1 MPYVYEVKGARL
13 IYTEEE
19 LELLFILK
27 IMFIMEAIHTIY
39 KFTSIN
45 TGKRYVYIIT
55 KLNDDRTDRDDSF
68 YYMASIFT

>member
-39 KFTSIN
+39 KFTAIN

-68 YYMASIFT
+68 YYMASIYT